1 MCHGEEWEL
10 MKLAY
15 ARELARRK
23 QERAE
28 AERRKALETA
38 APKPADAPAGNDKIP
53 AAA

>member
-23 QERAE
+23 QERAD
-28 AERRKALETA
+28 AERRKASQTA
-38 APKPADAPAGNDKIP
+38 PPRPADAPANNEEP